1 MAMTKKDL
9 VDAVAGEAGL
19 SKTDAASAVDAV
31 LNSITASLKKGDK
44 VQLPG
49 FGSFEVK
56 NRKARQ
62 GINPKTGEKI
72 TIAATK
78 APTFKAG
85 KGLKTAVAGK

>member
-1 MAMTKKDL
+1 MATTKKEL
-9 VDAVAGEAGL
+9 VDAVASDAGL

-31 LNSITASLKKGDK
+31 LNAITDALKKGEK

-56 NRKARQ
+56 ERKERQ

-85 KGLKTAVAGK
+85 KGLKTAVAG